1 MAAQYVATSEAT
13 LLVTVIET
21 SLIVGIAIVT
31 SPKASKMRS
40 LLVLGLTDETE
51 GAIVILSLLRRG
63 SGCMEVWC

>member
-51 GAIVILSLLRRG
+51 GAVVILSLLCRG